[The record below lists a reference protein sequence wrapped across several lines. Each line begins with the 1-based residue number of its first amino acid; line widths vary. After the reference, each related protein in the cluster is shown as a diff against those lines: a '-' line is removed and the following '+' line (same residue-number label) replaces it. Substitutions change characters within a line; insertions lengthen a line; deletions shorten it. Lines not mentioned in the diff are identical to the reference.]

1 MINLMFKLSNFI
13 GLGEQILITMI
24 ITAIA
29 CALLGCFLVL
39 RKLSMV
45 TDALSHSILLGI
57 VIAYFVTKDLG
68 SPFLIIGAGIFGVFT
83 VYSIELVANTGL
95 VKNDDAV
102 GIIFPLYFSLGVIL
116 ISMFASNVHLDTDI
130 VLMGQT
136 IMIPLYTTEFL
147 GIVLPKS
154 LLNMSIILLINVI
167 FILLFYKE
175 LKVSTFDP
183 QQATLSGFKS
193 TFLFYCL
200 MALSSFTAV
209 SAFDTVGAILVISL
223 FIAPSASAYLI
234 TKDLKY
240 MLIVASLYAT
250 VNSIIGYYVAVA
262 LNVSIS
268 GMVAVISGLTCF
280 LTVLFYENGVVTS
293 LLRLRRN
300 RRQLKLDLVIVHIGN
315 HLGQESEQLEL
326 GFDSIANHL
335 SWKQER
341 SSKTLKRL
349 IKENYIVAEQVKKI
363 FILTEKGQE
372 RYDLLKTQ
380 YGL

>member
-1 MINLMFKLSNFI
+1 MINLMFNLSNFI

-57 VIAYFVTKDLG
+57 VIAYFITKDLG

-193 TFLFYCL
+193 TFLFYFL

-250 VNSIIGYYVAVA
+250 VNSIIGYYVSVA

-268 GMVAVISGLTCF
+268 GMVAVVSGLTCF

-293 LLRLRRN
+293 LLRQRRN
-300 RRQLKLDLVIVHIGN
+300 RRQLKLDLVIMHIGN

-335 SWKQER
+335 SWKQKR

>member
-1 MINLMFKLSNFI
+1 M
-13 GLGEQILITMI
+13 GEQILITMI